1 LDAIRWGFSAVTVL
15 RTTVLLVCAI
25 AGIMALR
32 PAKVSAQWWSRTPTD
47 FEECAD
53 AAEKASTREARTD
66 ALAEC
71 NAKFAGRRKPGGG
84 YTYYDFMQ
92 DRTFDIAGP
101 NPTPDEQKKI
111 DQEYTGYL
119 EGQRRSKIAAALNA
133 KQLQQQEQQ
142 QLQPPAPQPPIQQV
156 SLRSETEK
164 VPVPVASPVKQ
175 AARVKAAQCAK
186 NAFSCEWPRLSQG
199 IDDIKK
205 LFTSQP
211 SSSKP
216 AKRG

>member
-1 LDAIRWGFSAVTVL
+1 MSVIPSRPSAFVFA
-15 RTTVLLVCAI
+15 LVACF
-25 AGIMALR
+25 ALA
-32 PAKVSAQWWSRTPTD
+32 PVHAHAQWWRSAPKD
-47 FEECAD
+47 FEDCAD
-53 AAEKASTREARTD
+53 LAEKAKTKEDKTAQ
-66 ALAEC
+66 LAEC

-133 KQLQQQEQQ
+133 KQLQQQQEQQ
-142 QLQPPAPQPPIQQV
+142 QQPPPTPQPPIQQV

-164 VPVPVASPVKQ
+164 VPVPVASPVKH

-186 NAFSCEWPRLSQG
+186 NSFSCEWPRLSQG

-211 SSSKP
+211 SQSKP